1 MHVMSDLYK
10 IPVTIIDRYIVVI
23 LAFSLFLG
31 CTNFGGFE
39 EIHLHNVCRKMKSMI
54 GWKVWESDTDEKRAN
69 SQKYIFVIEN

>member
-23 LAFSLFLG
+23 LVFSLFLG

-39 EIHLHNVCRKMKSMI
+39 DIHLHNVCRKMKSMI
-54 GWKVWESDTDEKRAN
+54 G
-69 SQKYIFVIEN
+69 